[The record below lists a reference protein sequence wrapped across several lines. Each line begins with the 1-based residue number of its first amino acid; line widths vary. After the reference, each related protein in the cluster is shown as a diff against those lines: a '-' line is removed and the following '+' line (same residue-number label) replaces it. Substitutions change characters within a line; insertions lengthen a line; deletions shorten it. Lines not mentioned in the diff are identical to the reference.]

1 MQYKKISYIV
11 SFVLVFHTVRSI
23 IRVTKQRGGMYH
35 RKRKRSTLPLLYFFY
50 KNKQKN
56 EGANTFRTFYRHL
69 TGDPGGSN
77 LVSNDTLC
85 IFPCKIESETLIC
98 HFSTFPVYG
107 VVVSVSVFTVFGSDL

>member
-1 MQYKKISYIV
+1 M
-11 SFVLVFHTVRSI
+11 
-23 IRVTKQRGGMYH
+23 GGTTENEKGRH
-35 RKRKRSTLPLLYFFY
+35 LPCLLFFFK

-56 EGANTFRTFYRHL
+56 EGTNTFRVFFRPL

-98 HFSTFPVYG
+98 HFLTFPVYG
-107 VVVSVSVFTVFGSDL
+107 VIVSVSVFTVFGSDL